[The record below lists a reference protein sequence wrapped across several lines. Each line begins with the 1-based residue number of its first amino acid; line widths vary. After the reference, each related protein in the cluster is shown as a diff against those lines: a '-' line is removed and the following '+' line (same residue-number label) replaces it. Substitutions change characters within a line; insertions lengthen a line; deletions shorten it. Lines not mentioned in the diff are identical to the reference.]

1 MFFVE
6 KMTEM
11 DYPEEK
17 KATKNWKLMN
27 ISIFFFQRKHFSKN
41 TQLLRTMIYSRSKEV
56 DTINRSSQPIINHSS
71 QLTINLVQKSN
82 FLLQKSKFQ
91 KSVKT
96 IALLLLQII
105 QIRKDFG

>member
-1 MFFVE
+1 MRSHLELEARILDVYEKILLDVYFKEIFFRTCFLSK

-11 DYPEEK
+11 DYPQEK

-56 DTINRSSQPIINHSS
+56 DTINRSSQPIINHSYQPS
-71 QLTINLVQKSN
+71 INLVQK
-82 FLLQKSKFQ
+82 
-91 KSVKT
+91 
-96 IALLLLQII
+96 
-105 QIRKDFG
+105 